1 MPTKDQHPEECNKPL
16 FMVFEGIDGSGKT
29 TQAKMLADR
38 LAARGVR
45 VLFTAEPSDGPVGV
59 FIKSLKIRAQ
69 PEEEAR
75 LFTEDRRDHL
85 RRTIIP
91 ALEQG
96 ITVICDR
103 YVYSS
108 AAYQGARGIDPE
120 SILAENRAF
129 ALQADITFLLE
140 VGVELAMERIG
151 SGRRNTYTPFEIRS
165 ELEKVDAIYRSLA
178 DPLLKRING
187 EGPPDEVHE
196 IIMAQLQQ
204 LVVKQLSS
212 FRGCGCPERSD

>member
-1 MPTKDQHPEECNKPL
+1 MLAKDQDRGQCEKPL
-16 FMVFEGIDGSGKT
+16 FIVFEGIDGSGKT
-29 TQAKMLADR
+29 TQAKMLVDR

-59 FIKSLKIRAQ
+59 FIKSLKMRAQ

-75 LFTEDRRDHL
+75 LFTEDRQDHL

-108 AAYQGARGIDPE
+108 AAYQGARGIDPG
-120 SILAENRAF
+120 SILAQNSAF
-129 ALQADITFLLE
+129 ALKADVTFLLE
-140 VGVELAMERIG
+140 VGVEQAMERIS
-151 SGRRNTYTPFEIRS
+151 SGRSNTFTAFEIRS

-178 DPLLKRING
+178 DPLLTRING
-187 EGPPDEVHE
+187 EGPPEEVHK
-196 IIMAQLQQ
+196 
-204 LVVKQLSS
+204 LVVEQL
-212 FRGCGCPERSD
+212 RKLGCTCRL

>member
-1 MPTKDQHPEECNKPL
+1 MSTEVRHQEQCKKPL
-16 FMVFEGIDGSGKT
+16 FIVFEGIDGSGKT
-29 TQAKMLADR
+29 TQARMLADH
-38 LAARGVR
+38 LASRGVR

-59 FIKSLKIRAQ
+59 FIKSLEMRAR

-91 ALEQG
+91 ALEKG

-108 AAYQGARGIDPE
+108 AAYQGARGIDPA

-129 ALQADITFLLE
+129 ALQADVTFLLE
-140 VGVELAMERIG
+140 IDLDLAMERIAA
-151 SGRRNTYTPFEIRS
+151 GRKNTFTTFEIRS
-165 ELEKVDAIYRSLA
+165 DLEKVDAIYKSLA
-178 DPLLKRING
+178 DPLLTRING
-187 EGPPDEVHE
+187 EGPPDEVHKTIVE
-196 IIMAQLQQ
+196 QLQNR
-204 LVVKQLSS
+204 LS
-212 FRGCGCPERSD
+212 